1 MHSRCLIGTNRLAP
15 KRIVRLQCI
24 QMLLGSLTKRMHALS
39 SNKLSLHTSGFSLV
53 NFGHMPRAYSHLF
66 HLIENSDLVY
76 LRYSLFGNCYDY
88 TLAAILYK
96 LSYEVWLV
104 FLKCPPLLSYKL
116 YLIGRSICR
125 VWVLEVINIM
135 QSSYK
140 VLLQI

>member
-1 MHSRCLIGTNRLAP
+1 MLCLELLVYSRCLIGTNRLAP
-15 KRIVRLQCI
+15 KRIVCLQCV
-24 QMLLGSLTKRMHALS
+24 QMLLGSLTKPVHTLS
-39 SNKLSLHTSGFSLV
+39 SNKLRLHTSGFSLV

-66 HLIENSDLVY
+66 HLIENSVLVY
-76 LRYSLFGNCYDY
+76 LRYSLFGNYYDY
-88 TLAAILYK
+88 TLAAILNK

-135 QSSYK
+135 QS
-140 VLLQI
+140 

>member
-1 MHSRCLIGTNRLAP
+1 MLCIELLVYSRCLIGTNRLSP
-15 KRIVRLQCI
+15 KRIVCLQCI
-24 QMLLGSLTKRMHALS
+24 QILLGSLTKPMNASS

-53 NFGHMPRAYSHLF
+53 NFGHLPRAYSHLF

-88 TLAAILYK
+88 TLAAILNK

-104 FLKCPPLLSYKL
+104 FLKCPPLVSYKL

-125 VWVLEVINIM
+125 VWALEVINIM
-135 QSSYK
+135 QS
-140 VLLQI
+140 